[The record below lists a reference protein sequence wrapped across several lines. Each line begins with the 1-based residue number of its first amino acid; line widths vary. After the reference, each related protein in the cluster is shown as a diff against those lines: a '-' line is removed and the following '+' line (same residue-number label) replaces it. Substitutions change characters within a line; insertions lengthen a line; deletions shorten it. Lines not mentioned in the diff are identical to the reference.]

1 MKRIV
6 LIASLLLGVAG
17 GTPAL
22 AAPIV
27 VSTLSSWDGSSSI
40 GDFGSSGFSGWG
52 QFLVAPTGSNRMHD
66 FTFLLSDALK
76 GSNTNAIPVTFTAHL
91 VQYNPFTR
99 YVVGPLLYSSAPVT
113 VPLTSGLDFDTY
125 TFDIDAEVTAGNT
138 YMMFL
143 FANNYELR
151 IPDDSRLR
159 LATANT
165 DLGGAYNIPWDAD
178 SDLDGLLS
186 GQWRFTA
193 GQDLA
198 FAATFDFRPVNEVPE
213 PPALL
218 LTAGAALAV
227 LRATR
232 RRDGAVRHRLN

>member
-6 LIASLLLGVAG
+6 LIASLLLGVTG

-52 QFLVAPTGSNRMHD
+52 QFLVAPTGSNRLLD

-76 GSNTNAIPVTFTAHL
+76 GSNTNPVPVTFTAHL

-113 VPLTSGLDFDTY
+113 VPLTAGPDFDTY

-165 DLGGAYNIPWDAD
+165 DLGGGAYNIPWDAE

-198 FAATFDFRPVNEVPE
+198 FAATFDFRPTNEVPE
-213 PPALL
+213 PSAVVLMA
-218 LTAGAALAV
+218 TAGAAGLW
-227 LRATR
+227 ATR
-232 RRDGAVRHRLN
+232 RRRVAGHAA